1 MPCGHGPRIERSN
14 HVQNQRRTLL
24 VANEVPSRAALE
36 ELTGSSGVLVV
47 APALNSRLRH
57 WLADE
62 DDARRR
68 AEDRLARSLER
79 LESGGVQAQGWV
91 GDPDPVQAIDDA
103 LHLFPAERIV
113 LATHPESSS
122 NWLAR
127 DVLARARQRFA
138 LPIRHLEVIAGPSG

>member
-1 MPCGHGPRIERSN
+1 MSTTN
-14 HVQNQRRTLL
+14 SQRTLL
-24 VANEVPSRAALE
+24 VANEVPNSAAVE
-36 ELTGSSGVLVV
+36 ELTDGTGVLVV
-47 APALNSRLRH
+47 APALNSRLKH
-57 WLADE
+57 WLSDE

-68 AEDRLARSLER
+68 AADRLALSLER
-79 LESGGVQAQGWV
+79 LASEGVDAQGWV

-113 LATHPESSS
+113 VATHPDSSS

-127 DVLARARQRFA
+127 DLLARARQRFA